1 MEWLNAIVQ
10 GLLLG
15 GLYAMLAT
23 GLSLVFGVM
32 RLVNLAHGD
41 LGLLAAFIALV
52 IVEATGI
59 GPFLSLVI
67 VVPLMMGLGY
77 VLQRVI
83 LNRTLEGGVLSSI
96 VVTFGLAV
104 VLQNAMLT
112 VFTADSRGLDVGSL
126 ETASLAITNR
136 IAVGW
141 LPLITLATAVAILV
155 ALQLTLDRTQI
166 GRALR
171 AASDDG
177 EAARI
182 VGIDN
187 RHLNG
192 LAMAI
197 ALGTVAIGGVFLGIR
212 TTFAPA
218 DGPALLIFAFEAVII
233 GGLGSLWGTLA
244 GASCW
249 ACRRRSGARSAPLCR
264 SWAAT
269 SCSWPSCCCVRRVY
283 SHVPGPARHDI
294 DRCPGFALVPR

>member
-1 MEWLNAIVQ
+1 MEWLNALVQ

-41 LGLLAAFIALV
+41 LGLLAAFIAV
-52 IVEATGI
+52 AIVGASGI
-59 GPFLSLVI
+59 NPFLSLLV
-67 VVPLMMGLGY
+67 VVPLMMVLGY
-77 VLQRVI
+77 VLQRTI
-83 LNRTLEGGVLSSI
+83 LNRTLDGGVLSS
-96 VVTFGLAV
+96 VLVTFGLAV
-104 VLQNAMLT
+104 VIQNGLLMA
-112 VFTADSRGLDVGSL
+112 FTADSRGLDVGSL
-126 ETASLAITNR
+126 ETASLKITDR
-136 IAVGW
+136 MSVGW
-141 LPLITLATAVAILV
+141 LSLLTLVTAVAMLV
-155 ALQLTLDRTQI
+155 TLQLVLDRTQL

-187 RHLNG
+187 RHLFG

-197 ALGTVAIGGVFLGIR
+197 ALGTVAVGGVFLGIR

-218 DGPALLIFAFEAVII
+218 DGPALLIFAYEAVII

-244 GASCW
+244 GGIILGVSQTIGGQISPAYQIL
-249 ACRRRSGARSAPLCR
+249 AGHLVFLAILLVRPEGLFPRPGARQA
-264 SWAAT
+264 
-269 SCSWPSCCCVRRVY
+269 
-283 SHVPGPARHDI
+283 
-294 DRCPGFALVPR
+294 